1 MIGKNKKGKS
11 FGGAVRY
18 VLNEGHEIIAAEGV
32 LAEDAASIIRDFAIQ
47 RSGRPEIKQPV
58 GHIVLSFSP
67 EDASRLTNEFLCQL
81 ADEYK
86 REMKIINT
94 QYVIVRH
101 HNTDNPH
108 IHIIYNRIDNDLNL
122 ISVNNDY
129 KRNIKVCKQLKDK
142 HKLTYGKGK
151 EKINRPKLKGADKV
165 KYEIHDQIAAIL
177 PKCNSY
183 ADLEKRLAQGGITIQ
198 YKYRS
203 GAEESE
209 ENIQGVSFKKGNYS
223 FKGSEIDRK
232 FSHGNL
238 KKVMSENLNEA
249 WEEMKDMIM
258 PEVGKRSEPQ
268 TDSPKPEVKKRT
280 ETQSGISPTESVERS
295 EPAIRPTARDDQS
308 WKIAMGLIE
317 DPAQKQPTVPQPRA
331 ETVSQKPT
339 EQAPAPAPQ
348 EQKLVEPS
356 RPEQKSAP
364 TVKRNPRVGG
374 VELTD
379 EQNKTLQDG
388 GHIYLENMEKKDGSG
403 VYSGYVFLN
412 DEKKKAF
419 YSSENPDTMVEYGK
433 WEMRLRDKMLIEKG
447 HITRAKIKY
456 YGIGSFA
463 HPYLWKPEA
472 VKREPSDI
480 DVVSDLC
487 SDSKYHGSWS
497 DPRISKEVHEKE
509 LEEFRK
515 KLRERKPIQQKNKGP
530 KPQR

>member
-18 VLNEGHEIIAAEGV
+18 VLNEGHEIIEAEGV
-32 LAEDAASIIRDFAIQ
+32 LAEDAATIIRDFAIQ

-67 EDASRLTNEFLCQL
+67 EDAPRLTNEFLRQL
-81 ADEYK
+81 ANEYK
-86 REMKIINT
+86 REMGVINT

-101 HNTDNPH
+101 YNTDNPH
-108 IHIIYNRIDNDLNL
+108 IHILYNRIDNDLNL

-129 KRNIKVCKQLKDK
+129 KRNIKVCKKLKDK
-142 HKLTYGKGK
+142 HELTYGKGK
-151 EKINRPKLKGADKV
+151 EKVNRPKLKGADKV

-177 PKCNSY
+177 PKCIGYS
-183 ADLEKRLAQGGITIQ
+183 DLEKRLAQGGITIQ

-203 GAEESE
+203 GAEETE
-209 ENIQGVSFKKGNYS
+209 ENIQGVSFRKDNYS

-238 KKVMSENLNEA
+238 KKAMSANLNEA
-249 WEEMKDMIM
+249 WEKMKDEIM
-258 PEVGKRSEPQ
+258 PEVDKWPEPQ
-268 TDSPKPEVKKRT
+268 MDSPKPEAKKRT

-295 EPAIRPTARDDQS
+295 EPATRPTTNDDQS
-308 WKIAMGLIE
+308 WKIAMGMIE
-317 DPAQKQPTVPQPRA
+317 DPAQKKPVAPRPSA
-331 ETVSQKPT
+331 ETAPPKPV
-339 EQAPAPAPQ
+339 EQAPARQ

-356 RPEQKSAP
+356 QPEQKPAP
-364 TVKRNPRVGG
+364 SVKRNPRIGG

-379 EQNKTLQDG
+379 EHNKTLQDG

-419 YSSENPDTMVEYGK
+419 YSRENPDTMVEYGK

-463 HPYLWKPEA
+463 RPYLWKPEA

-480 DVVSDLC
+480 DVVSELC

-515 KLRERKPIQQKNKGP
+515 KLRERKPQQQQKNKGP